1 MNCIFVFCFQIVKV
15 LQSDEYGSNAIETDL
30 HIESFH
36 PKFAVLLNTQQN
48 LRLLKQKI
56 VNSIKS
62 NTLQVAKLNEQVLEL
77 DRLGDVSL

>member
-1 MNCIFVFCFQIVKV
+1 M
-15 LQSDEYGSNAIETDL
+15 LQSDQYGNNTMETDL

-48 LRLLKQKI
+48 LKVLKQKI
-56 VNSIKS
+56 VNSAKS
-62 NTLQVAKLNEQVLEL
+62 NTLQAAKLNEQVLEL